1 VTRQQAERLARPAL
15 VAGLLCA
22 LLAGCDNDVRSPA
35 AAAPPAAERDRDRR
49 APVLAPV
56 ALPDV
61 AQQGDG
67 VLHIV
72 PATAP
77 PPAGA
82 RVRRYLVEVEGGLGI
97 DPASFALAADATLG
111 DPRSWSAARRP
122 LHRVDTAPVDFR
134 LALASPA
141 LTDRLCA
148 PLRTGGR
155 YSCFQR
161 GRAVVNSLR
170 WLTGAPAYAGRLEE
184 YRHYVVNHEVG
195 HALGNGHAQC
205 PGRGKPAPVMM
216 QQTKGVGACTPSAWP
231 FP

>member
-1 VTRQQAERLARPAL
+1 MRQAGRLARPAL
-15 VAGLLCA
+15 VAGLLCG
-22 LLAGCDNDVRSPA
+22 LLAACDNDVRSPA
-35 AAAPPAAERDRDRR
+35 AAAPPAAEGDGDRP
-49 APVLAPV
+49 APAVAPV

-61 AQQGDG
+61 VQQGDG
-67 VLHIV
+67 VLRIV

-77 PPAGA
+77 PPAAA

-97 DPASFALAADATLG
+97 DPASFALAAQTTLA
-111 DPRSWSAARRP
+111 DPRSWSAGRRP
-122 LHRVDTAPVDFR
+122 LHRVDSAPVDFR
-134 LALASPA
+134 LVLASPA

-155 YSCFQR
+155 YSCFQH

-184 YRHYVVNHEVG
+184 YRHYVINHEVG